1 MHNLRPDVRCCMVI
15 RTWLGI
21 IVPISSLLAPLWAQ
35 SASWRDPSPHTVQ
48 FVTVEN
54 SVRLEVLDWGGSGRP
69 IVLLA
74 GMGNTAHVFDAFA
87 PKLTAEFNTY
97 GIARRG
103 FGASS
108 VPQFGSDADRL
119 GEDVLAV
126 IDSLHLRDARFGGT
140 LRRRSRVEFSGI
152 PASRPDL
159 GAYLP
164 GCCLA
169 VCLRRPANRVME
181 ET

>member
-1 MHNLRPDVRCCMVI
+1 MLHGHSDLAWHYCAHLFTPGAS
-15 RTWLGI
+15 LGS
-21 IVPISSLLAPLWAQ
+21 ISLMARSI
-35 SASWRDPSPHTVQ
+35 SPHRAICHRREQ
-48 FVTVEN
+48 RPAGGA
-54 SVRLEVLDWGGSGRP
+54 RLGGSGRP

-87 PKLTAEFNTY
+87 PKLTSEFHTY
-97 GIARRG
+97 GITRRG

-181 ET
+181 ETG